1 MKKVYWFSFLIFLID
16 QITKALALSFCITP
30 IKLTSFFSLTL
41 VFNPGS
47 IWGLGAK
54 CTYILAFL
62 GVLAIIFLIL
72 YLKKIHQPTPLFWL
86 SGILIGGIAGNT
98 CDRLFRS
105 YVVDFL
111 DFHIKTWHWPCF
123 NIADIAITFT
133 CFYLVFLL
141 KK

>member
-1 MKKVYWFSFLIFLID
+1 MRKVYLLAFFIFILD
-16 QITKALALSFCITP
+16 QITKGLALSFCTTP
-30 IKLTSFFSLTL
+30 IKLTSFLSLAL

-47 IWGLGAK
+47 IWGLVAK

-62 GVLAIIFLIL
+62 GILAIVFLSL
-72 YLKKIHQPTPLFWL
+72 YLKKLHPHTQLSFF

-98 CDRLFRS
+98 FDRLFRS

-111 DFHIKTWHWPCF
+111 DFHIHAWHWPCF
-123 NIADIAITFT
+123 NVADIAIVFT
-133 CFYLVFLL
+133 CFSLIFLA